1 MTTTNDPIPSRM
13 NVEGSGFA
21 LNPNAYIE
29 SLTKTIFLLR
39 DRLKLYAHDDL
50 TVHALTV
57 CLQNTRDEIQE
68 IFESAPADMEFAR
81 RMLDEMPEDT
91 RARYISALDTESVA
105 RAVTFKSTFAEKIL
119 AFGKPA

>member
-1 MTTTNDPIPSRM
+1 M
-13 NVEGSGFA
+13 NSEGSLFA

-39 DRLKLYAHDDL
+39 DRMKLYAHDDL

-57 CLQNTRDEIQE
+57 CLQNTREEIQG
-68 IFESAPADMEFAR
+68 IFDSAPADMEFAR
-81 RMLDEMPEDT
+81 QMLNDMPDDT
-91 RARYISALDTESVA
+91 KARFISALETESVA
-105 RAVTFKSTFAEKIL
+105 QAVTFKSTFTEKLL